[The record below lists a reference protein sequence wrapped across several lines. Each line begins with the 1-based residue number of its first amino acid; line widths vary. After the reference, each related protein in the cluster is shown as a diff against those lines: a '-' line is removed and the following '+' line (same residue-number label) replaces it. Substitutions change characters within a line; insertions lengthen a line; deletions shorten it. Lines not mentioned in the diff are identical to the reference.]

1 MTAGYLCRMK
11 ASWLARQ
18 GAKIGSK
25 IGQWIEAAYVLDCVE
40 PATDPGDR
48 EGHGRPADWTWLPA
62 LSGVRVASAQAIQ
75 SHSGM
80 ARRNP

>member
-1 MTAGYLCRMK
+1 MTPGYLCRMN
-11 ASWLARQ
+11 ASWLAKQ

-40 PATDPGDR
+40 PENDPAGTP
-48 EGHGRPADWTWLPA
+48 GHGRPADWTWLPA
-62 LSGVRVASAQAIQ
+62 LSGVTVASAQAIQ